1 MTNHSRL
8 LNVGCALM
16 IAFLLGGRAVAQE
29 NGAPSASVDSFKAKT
44 EEVLLDVVV
53 RDKKGRRVDDLKPED
68 FQILDNGEPKK
79 ITSFRLVR
87 GREAI
92 GAGGTR
98 AQLDPLRQI
107 RLVTMIFHCSDTNV
121 RRLAHDAA
129 LDLLK
134 GELP

>member
-1 MTNHSRL
+1 MRDIVSL
-8 LNVGCALM
+8 LIVSGLSVS
-16 IAFLLGGRAVAQE
+16 LLGQE
-29 NGAPSASVDSFKAKT
+29 RGQSAASRTSASSTVRTSS

-107 RLVTMIFHCSDTNV
+107 RLLRMLFHSSD
-121 RRLAHDAA
+121 RKIGHLPKAAA
-129 LDLLK
+129 LNFLK
-134 GELP
+134 